1 MTWKIK
7 ITRRAI
13 TEYPFPVLS
22 AGYCDLQHLLRNH
35 EPYAYNAGVYGW
47 NFDVYDVYGK
57 IICTGYR
64 NMPGKRA
71 KNIAEYENKARA
83 IVENYK
89 IPYEKR
95 SEQIEELLREFIEQA

>member
-7 ITRRAI
+7 ITRR
-13 TEYPFPVLS
+13 EVVNYPHPVLS
-22 AGYCDLQHLLRNH
+22 AGYCDLQYLLRNH

-83 IVENYK
+83 IAENYK